1 MNMSLRYPNITGRTE
16 REQLAQVNSYLR
28 QMVDQL
34 NFALQGQGGTGLA
47 GADGKDGKKGADGKT
62 PQKGVDYW
70 TDEDVKQIVDAA
82 VEGVL
87 KEKVKILEASMPVGY
102 LYASNS
108 PTDPKTLFGF
118 GTWERVEDCF
128 ILAAGS
134 TYAAGSTGGK
144 ATHTLTVNEMPEHK
158 HTRGTMNITGE
169 WSINSDANNAGLDAP
184 NTGTGAIVAKSGGG
198 TGSAVTGTGWTVTT
212 GFKFDASKSWSGST
226 SSVGGSQPHNNMPPY
241 YAMYMW
247 IRTA

>member
-34 NFALQGQGGTGLA
+34 NFALQGQGGTGKA
-47 GADGKDGKKGADGKT
+47 GADGKNGSDGKT

-70 TDEDVKQIVDAA
+70 TDADVKKIVDAA

-102 LYASNS
+102 LYSSNS

-118 GTWERVEDCF
+118 GTWERIEDRF
-128 ILAAGS
+128 PLAAGS
-134 TYAAGSTGGK
+134 TYSAGSTGGE
-144 ATHTLTVNEMPEHK
+144 ATHTLTQSEIPNYDIGFLPVPVMGNHGDWTNDGIISSSMN
-158 HTRGTMNITGE
+158 RGSKNTITGT
-169 WSINSDANNAGLDAP
+169 SGTNNPQWGWKIKT
-184 NTGTGAIVAKSGGG
+184 NGGG
-198 TGSAVTGTGWTVTT
+198 AT
-212 GFKFDASKSWSGST
+212 
-226 SSVGGSQPHNNMPPY
+226 HNNMPPY

>member
-28 QMVDQL
+28 QMVDEL
-34 NFALQGQGGTGLA
+34 NFALQGQGGTGQA
-47 GADGKDGKKGADGKT
+47 GADGKDGKKGKNGADGKT

-70 TDEDVKQIVDAA
+70 TDADVKQIVDAA
-82 VEGVL
+82 VDGVL
-87 KEKVKILEASMPVGY
+87 KEKAKILEASMPVGY

-118 GTWERVEDCF
+118 GTWERIEDRF
-128 ILAAGS
+128 PLAAGS
-134 TYAAGSTGGK
+134 TYSAGSTGGE
-144 ATHTLTVNEMPEHK
+144 ATHTLTAEEMPSHR
-158 HTRGTMNITGE
+158 HAYIVNIQHVDGE
-169 WSINSDANNAGLDAP
+169 TVSGESLTSGLQ
-184 NTGTGAIVAKSGGG
+184 SGGRRRYSDHTDYRG
-198 TGSAVTGTGWTVTT
+198 N
-212 GFKFDASKSWSGST
+212 
-226 SSVGGSQPHNNMPPY
+226 SQPHNNMPPY

>member
-28 QMVDQL
+28 QMVDEL
-34 NFALQGQGGTGLA
+34 NFALQGQGGAGQA
-47 GADGKDGKKGADGKT
+47 GADGKDGKKGKNGADGKT

-70 TDEDVKQIVDAA
+70 TDADVKQIVDAA
-82 VEGVL
+82 VDGVL
-87 KEKVKILEASMPVGY
+87 KEKAKILEASMPVGY

-118 GTWERVEDCF
+118 GTWERIEDRF
-128 ILAAGS
+128 PLAAGS
-134 TYAAGSTGGK
+134 TYSAGSTGGTTEHRHTAQDMRAMIGA
-144 ATHTLTVNEMPEHK
+144 AT
-158 HTRGTMNITGE
+158 GDSS
-169 WSINSDANNAGLDAP
+169 SINYVTVPAYDP
-184 NTGTGAIVAKSGGG
+184 NTGAQT
-198 TGSAVTGTGWTVTT
+198 TGTYAINGSVSSGRGFSHYTPVVGYTT
-212 GFKFDASKSWSGST
+212 LYT
-226 SSVGGSQPHNNMPPY
+226 NMPPY

>member
-34 NFALQGQGGTGLA
+34 NFALQGQGSTGLA
-47 GADGKDGKKGADGKT
+47 GADGKDGKKGADGKNGLDGKT

-70 TDEDVKQIVDAA
+70 TAEDVKQIVDAA

-108 PTDPKTLFGF
+108 PTEPKTLFGF
-118 GTWERVEDCF
+118 GTWERIEDQF
-128 ILAAGS
+128 PLAAGS
-134 TYAAGSTGGK
+134 TYPAGSTGGE
-144 ATHTLTVNEMPEHK
+144 ATHTLTVNEMPSHS
-158 HTRGTMNITGE
+158 H
-169 WSINSDANNAGLDAP
+169 WPVAG
-184 NTGTGAIVAKSGGG
+184 NG
-198 TGSAVTGTGWTVTT
+198 
-212 GFKFDASKSWSGST
+212 SGSNRSASYRDSSTVWYDNAMPT
-226 SSVGGSQPHNNMPPY
+226 SSTGGSQPHNNMPPY

-247 IRTA
+247 IRTE

>member
-34 NFALQGQGGTGLA
+34 NFALQGQGSTGKA
-47 GADGKDGKKGADGKT
+47 GADGKDGKNGADGKNGSDGKT

-70 TDEDVKQIVDAA
+70 TDADVKQIVDAA
-82 VEGVL
+82 VQGVL

-108 PTDPKTLFGF
+108 PTEPKTLFGF
-118 GTWERVEDCF
+118 GTWERIKDRF
-128 ILAAGS
+128 PLAAGS

-144 ATHTLTVNEMPEHK
+144 ATHTLTVDEMPSHN
-158 HTRGTMNITGE
+158 HTLNNISWGGNVDSTP
-169 WSINSDANNAGLDAP
+169 NQNCNHLVYDTNN
-184 NTGTGAIVAKSGGG
+184 
-198 TGSAVTGTGWTVTT
+198 SAVV
-212 GFKFDASKSWSGST
+212 
-226 SSVGGSQPHNNMPPY
+226 SSHYFNKTGGSQPHNNMPPY